1 MSTPVPSAL
10 SPASARSGPRSW
22 RWIAYG
28 LLIVAAAFFLLPV
41 YLVLVTALKDP
52 ANITLDQTWSLPIPA
67 TFEGFAQAF
76 SSFLPKLRNS
86 FTLTLSATALCAV
99 MGSLNGY
106 VLAKYPFPGSRA
118 LFALMLF
125 GMFIPYQGVLIPIF
139 EFIRGIGLYGTI
151 AGLVLVHVVYGLP
164 ITTLIFRNYYLDVPD
179 ALIEAARLEGAGF
192 WQVYRRVVLP
202 LSMPAF
208 VVVVIWEFTQIWNEF
223 LFAVTLSKPDTQ
235 PITVA
240 LAQLAGG
247 EAVKWN
253 LPMSGALIA
262 ALPTLLVYILLGRY
276 FIRGLLAGSV
286 KG

>member
-1 MSTPVPSAL
+1 MTAPVA
-10 SPASARSGPRSW
+10 PAPVAARPQAR
-22 RWIAYG
+22 RWTGIAYG
-28 LLIVAAAFFLLPV
+28 LLLVASAFFLLPI
-41 YLVLVTALKDP
+41 YLVIVTALKDP
-52 ANITLDQTWSLPIPA
+52 ANITLDQTWALPIPA
-67 TFEGFAQAF
+67 TFDGFAQAV

-86 FTLTLSATALCAV
+86 FTLTLSATALSAV
-99 MGSLNGY
+99 FGSLNGY
-106 VLAKYPFPGSRA
+106 ILAKFPFPGSRA

-125 GMFIPYQGVLIPIF
+125 GMFIPYQSVLIPIF
-139 EFIRGIGLYGTI
+139 QFIRGIGLYGTI
-151 AGLVLVHVVYGLP
+151 WGLVLVHVVYGLP

-202 LSMPAF
+202 LSVPAF
-208 VVVVIWEFTQIWNEF
+208 VVVVIWQFTQIWNEF